1 MVVELTLESI
11 LVFMVFIV
19 VIFVS
24 YKMFKF
30 FVRATLVSVAGFVFP
45 WVANYMGIPLVTNIE
60 TAITF
65 SFIGLFLFLAYESYH
80 TLVKLFKSFK
90 KYIGKKKTKK

>member
-24 YKMFKF
+24 YKMFRF
-30 FVRATLVSVAGFVFP
+30 FVRAALVSVAGFVFP
-45 WVANYMGIPLVTNIE
+45 WVANYMGLPLVTNIE

-65 SFIGLFLFLAYESYH
+65 SFIGLILFISYESYH
-80 TLVKLFKSFK
+80 KMLKFFKAIK
-90 KYIGKKKTKK
+90 KYIGKKRTKK